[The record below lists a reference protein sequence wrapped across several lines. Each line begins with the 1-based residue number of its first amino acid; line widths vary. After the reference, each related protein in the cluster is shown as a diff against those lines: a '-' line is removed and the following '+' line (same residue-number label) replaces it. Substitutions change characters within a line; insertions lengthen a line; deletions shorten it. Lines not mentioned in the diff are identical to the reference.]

1 MSKNWCF
8 WTVVRE
14 KTLESPLDSMKI
26 NPVNSKGDQPWIVIG
41 RTAAEAE
48 TLLWLRYA
56 KSQLIGKDPE
66 SAKDW
71 GQEEKGVTE
80 DEMIE

>member
-8 WTVVRE
+8 WTVVLE
-14 KTLESPLDSMKI
+14 KTLESPLDSTKI

-48 TLLWLRYA
+48 TLLWPPDA
-56 KSQLIGKDPE
+56 KSRLTGKNPDA
-66 SAKDW
+66 AKDW
-71 GQEEKGVTE
+71 GQE
-80 DEMIE
+80 DEMTE